1 MSKRPMDPKTK
12 KKLFIGIGAGVL
24 LLLLILFLLLF
35 KGCDHSIFGGTPTL
49 TIETPQKI
57 SKSETEEFSLDVM
70 ISSFGDAIYPAASM
84 SISFD
89 SSRLEFIG
97 VEEGN
102 VFIRN
107 DDGDVPQKLPN
118 WSCNPEQCNK
128 SGKINIMYLDTTGG
142 KNAFSKELLAEED
155 NVVLRLTFRV
165 RGSVRTGDVLDL
177 IVEDAV
183 FAASEEKDSLAMTR
197 NTLRVRNSRI
207 VIGE

>member
-1 MSKRPMDPKTK
+1 MAGKMEIKK
-12 KKLFIGIGAGVL
+12 NKKLFVIIAALCVVAAVVVVLRLSGDKGPLGAA
-24 LLLLILFLLLF
+24 
-35 KGCDHSIFGGTPTL
+35 TL
-49 TIETPQKI
+49 TVETPKKC
-57 SKSETEEFSLDVM
+57 SAGEEITLNVTIDHM
-70 ISSFGDAIYPAASM
+70 GEALYPAASM
-84 SISFD
+84 SIRFD
-89 SSRLEFIG
+89 PACLEFLA

-102 VFIRN
+102 VFIR
-107 DDGDVPQKLPN
+107 DDESASGRQLPQ
-118 WSCNPEQCNK
+118 WSCNTAACNE
-128 SGKINIMYLDTTGG
+128 SGLINIMYLDMTGG
-142 KNAFSKELLAEED
+142 RYAFSRQLLAEED

>member
-1 MSKRPMDPKTK
+1 MAGKIEK
-12 KKLFIGIGAGVL
+12 KNLIIVIVVAVSVLAFGALALLSGGKGGVL
-24 LLLLILFLLLF
+24 
-35 KGCDHSIFGGTPTL
+35 GTPTL
-49 TIETPQKI
+49 TVETPQKC
-57 SKSETEEFSLDVM
+57 SAGEEVTLDVTIDHM
-70 ISSFGDAIYPAASM
+70 GEALYPAASM
-84 SISFD
+84 SIRFD
-89 SSRLEFIG
+89 PACLEFLA

-102 VFIRN
+102 VFIL
-107 DDGDVPQKLPN
+107 DGENTSGRQLPQ
-118 WSCNPEQCNK
+118 WSCNTAACNE
-128 SGKINIMYLDTTGG
+128 SGLINIMYLDMTGG
-142 KNAFSKELLAEED
+142 RYAFSRQLLAEED

>member
-1 MSKRPMDPKTK
+1 MAGKIEIGK
-12 KKLFIGIGAGVL
+12 KKNLWAIIAGLCVAAAVVAAL
-24 LLLLILFLLLF
+24 LLGDKNSL
-35 KGCDHSIFGGTPTL
+35 GVPVL
-49 TIETPQKI
+49 TMETPQKC
-57 SKSETEEFSLDVM
+57 SAGEEITLDVT
-70 ISSFGDAIYPAASM
+70 ISDMGEALYPAASM

-89 SSRLEFIG
+89 PACLEFLG

-102 VFIRN
+102 VFIL
-107 DDGDVPQKLPN
+107 DGENTSGRQLPQ
-118 WSCNPEQCNK
+118 WSYNTAACNE
-128 SGKINIMYLDTTGG
+128 SGLINIMYLDMTGG
-142 KNAFSKELLAEED
+142 RYAFSRELLAEED

>member
-1 MSKRPMDPKTK
+1 MAGKMEK
-12 KKLFIGIGAGVL
+12 KNLIIVIVVAVSVLAFGALALLSGGKGGVL
-24 LLLLILFLLLF
+24 
-35 KGCDHSIFGGTPTL
+35 GTPTL
-49 TIETPQKI
+49 TVETPQKC
-57 SKSETEEFSLDVM
+57 SAGEEVTLDVTIDHM
-70 ISSFGDAIYPAASM
+70 GEALYPAASM
-84 SISFD
+84 SIRFD
-89 SSRLEFIG
+89 PACLEFLA

-102 VFIRN
+102 VFIL
-107 DDGDVPQKLPN
+107 DGENTSGRQLPQ
-118 WSCNPEQCNK
+118 WSCNTAACNE
-128 SGKINIMYLDTTGG
+128 SGLINIMYLDMTGG
-142 KNAFSKELLAEED
+142 RYAFSRQLLAEED

>member
-1 MSKRPMDPKTK
+1 MAGKMEIKNLIIVTVVAVSV
-12 KKLFIGIGAGVL
+12 LAFGALALLSGGKGGVL
-24 LLLLILFLLLF
+24 
-35 KGCDHSIFGGTPTL
+35 GTPTL
-49 TIETPQKI
+49 TVETPQKC
-57 SKSETEEFSLDVM
+57 SAGEEITLDVS
-70 ISSFGDAIYPAASM
+70 ISDMGEALYPAASM
-84 SISFD
+84 SIRFD
-89 SSRLEFIG
+89 PACLEFLA

-102 VFIRN
+102 VFIL
-107 DDGDVPQKLPN
+107 DGENTSGRQLPQ
-118 WSCNPEQCNK
+118 WSCNTAACNK
-128 SGKINIMYLDTTGG
+128 SGLINIMYLDMTGG
-142 KNAFSKELLAEED
+142 RYAFSRQLLAEED

>member
-1 MSKRPMDPKTK
+1 MSKRPMNPKTK
-12 KKLFIGIGAGVL
+12 KKLFIGIGTGVL
-24 LLLLILFLLLF
+24 LLLLILFLLFMNLD
-35 KGCDHSIFGGTPTL
+35 KITGGTPTL

-57 SKSETEEFSLDVM
+57 SKSEAEEFTLDVT
-70 ISSFGDAIYPAASM
+70 ISSFGEAIYPAASM

-107 DDGDVPQKLPN
+107 DEGDVPQKLPN